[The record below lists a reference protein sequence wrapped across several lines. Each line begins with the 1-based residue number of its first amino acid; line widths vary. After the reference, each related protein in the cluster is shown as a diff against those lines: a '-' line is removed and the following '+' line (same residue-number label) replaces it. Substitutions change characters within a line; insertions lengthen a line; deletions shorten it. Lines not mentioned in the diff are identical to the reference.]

1 VSLLQNMQAERA
13 TGTLQVRSGAQTAQ
27 LYFLFGHLFHA
38 QMGAGQD
45 ASVQGEAAVFTALA
59 WREGE
64 YAFDPKAKLPPEE
77 TIKASTQEIV
87 QEAAARGLASAGEQ
101 SPAYAAAPAPDAAL
115 EPAEQTAANVPSELY
130 PLPLGALV
138 YESLKT
144 AFVDFPKLLRSLQ
157 IDHLTG
163 YLRLAANNA
172 SGMVLLYRGNL
183 MEALYDGGAVVST
196 GRSAFQLIKGSVDR
210 GEGTLDVHSLSD
222 EVVRGIYH
230 LLTAPPYLQG
240 LVARFVKPD
249 ELLAHLQEVRL
260 TGPVIMRSPEDL
272 GVILLQEGKVLGAYT
287 RQGRELSD
295 RADAVFALCQ
305 NPATRIEVRAAQPG
319 SEPPSMSL
327 EEALSGSQGPSREA
341 MAPFPAPPPAAA
353 APASPPA
360 RPPAVDWDNVFA
372 ELSAMADRVLG
383 NRSKKVREALSATP
397 ASREDL
403 LRTIGRLPQLSIL
416 LIDQR
421 KLVTL
426 SEDMRAF
433 VEALP

>member
-1 VSLLQNMQAERA
+1 MQAARA

-45 ASVQGEAAVFTALA
+45 MSVQGEAAVFNALA
-59 WREGE
+59 WQEGDF
-64 YAFDPKAKLPPEE
+64 AFDPKAKLPPEE

-87 QEAAARGLASAGEQ
+87 QQAAARGLTAAGDQ
-101 SPAYAAAPAPDAAL
+101 PPGYAAAPAPDPAFP
-115 EPAEQTAANVPSELY
+115 EPTEQTAANVPSELY

-138 YESLKT
+138 YEALKT

-272 GVILLQEGKVLGAYT
+272 GVILLQEGNVLGAYT

-327 EEALSGSQGPSREA
+327 EEALSGAGGQGPSREA
-341 MAPFPAPPPAAA
+341 AAVLAAPPAAA
-353 APASPPA
+353 APQPA

>member
-13 TGTLQVRSGAQTAQ
+13 TGTLQVRSGGQTAQ

-45 ASVQGEAAVFTALA
+45 TSVQGEAAVFTALT
-59 WREGE
+59 WREGD

-101 SPAYAAAPAPDAAL
+101 SPAYAGAPAPDSASPEA
-115 EPAEQTAANVPSELY
+115 AEQTAANVPSELY

-138 YESLKT
+138 YEALKT

-287 RQGRELSD
+287 RQARELSD
-295 RADAVFALCQ
+295 RTDAVFALCQ

-327 EEALSGSQGPSREA
+327 EEALSQSQGPAREA

-353 APASPPA
+353 APAGPQ
-360 RPPAVDWDNVFA
+360 AVDWDNVFA